1 MSLAGI
7 MGIAVV
13 GSAIAIAWRDKR
25 STRPHS
31 AQPSP
36 HPPLTALACES
47 LSVDSW
53 CDALEQVTG
62 GAVLCFDGTLRLLGA
77 GTMGRGMGAQRE
89 DRVNGSNNARGL
101 HLIDLAPPAAMATLL
116 EVTAQA
122 RRGAVARRA
131 AAWGDTSF
139 SIVAGPLKGEGIILC
154 LKENRCA
161 P

>member
-36 HPPLTALACES
+36 HPPLTALACEGFS
-47 LSVDSW
+47 ADAW
-53 CDALEQVTG
+53 CDAFEQVTD
-62 GAVLCFDGTLRLLGA
+62 GAILSFDGALRLLGA
-77 GTMGRGMGAQRE
+77 GTRGHRLVAACDDHSKERDVFSGR
-89 DRVNGSNNARGL
+89 

-116 EVTAQA
+116 ENGLPACRVMDA
-122 RRGAVARRA
+122 
-131 AAWGDTSF
+131 
-139 SIVAGPLKGEGIILC
+139 IKGPLVI
-154 LKENRCA
+154 RR
-161 P
+161 